1 MDPDRRGGVEELGK
15 VEEGENVNRKK
26 STVWEENLF
35 SIKGSEWNIQNI
47 IK

>member
-26 STVWEENLF
+26 NLPF
-35 SIKGSEWNIQNI
+35 EKRIYFQ
-47 IK
+47 

>member
-26 STVWEENLF
+26 KSTV
-35 SIKGSEWNIQNI
+35 
-47 IK
+47 

>member
-26 STVWEENLF
+26 IYRLRRE
-35 SIKGSEWNIQNI
+35 SIFNKRVRMKHPEYY
-47 IK
+47 